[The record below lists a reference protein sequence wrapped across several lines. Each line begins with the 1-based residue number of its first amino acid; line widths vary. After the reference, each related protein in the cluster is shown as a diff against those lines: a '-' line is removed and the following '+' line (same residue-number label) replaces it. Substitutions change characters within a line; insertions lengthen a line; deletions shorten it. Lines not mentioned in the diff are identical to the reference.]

1 WDTGHS
7 MGNAAVMGVVP
18 WMRYILLSD
27 VLIET
32 MSDDQIEAVFAHEV
46 GHVVHR
52 HMVWFVIFFGALF
65 SGICCVEK
73 LVENVHWL
81 NERLNENAMVI
92 GSLVC
97 WSAVFWLGLGFLSR
111 RFERQAD
118 VFAART
124 IQSVRGAGHGFA
136 HPLQ

>member
-1 WDTGHS
+1 
-7 MGNAAVMGVVP
+7 
-18 WMRYILLSD
+18 MRYILLSD

-32 MSDDQIEAVFAHEV
+32 MTDDQIEAVFAHEV

-52 HMVWFVIFFGALF
+52 HMVWFVIFFGVLF
-65 SGICCVEK
+65 SGVCCVEK
-73 LVENVHWL
+73 LVENARWF
-81 NERLNENAMVI
+81 NENAMVI

-97 WSAVFWLGLGFLSR
+97 WTAVFWLGLGFLSR

-124 IQSVRGAGHGFA
+124 IQSVRGSAHMIFERPLHVEAPGAWNRRIPSFA
-136 HPLQ
+136 YAEG